1 MSSERTSVIKKKGGG
16 GSGEFQ
22 NMYLAVFPY
31 EVEFLKNVDHRTS
44 FYFEKSNPIIMKSI
58 KLSDPFHDL
67 FLLLA
72 KAKKY
77 PQRLWKTS
85 FTFDYGRKQMCF
97 ISGVLISFTRMVK
110 KSLRIVA
117 LLTSKK

>member
-1 MSSERTSVIKKKGGG
+1 
-16 GSGEFQ
+16 
-22 NMYLAVFPY
+22 MYLAVFPY

-44 FYFEKSNPIIMKSI
+44 FYFEKSKPIIMKSI
-58 KLSDPFHDL
+58 KLSDPFHGL

-77 PQRLWKTS
+77 LPKLCKTL
-85 FTFDYGRKQMCF
+85 FTFDFGHKQMYF
-97 ISGVLISFTRMVK
+97 ISGVPISFTRMAK
-110 KSLRIVA
+110 RNLRIVA

>member
-1 MSSERTSVIKKKGGG
+1 
-16 GSGEFQ
+16 
-22 NMYLAVFPY
+22 MYLAVFPY

-58 KLSDPFHDL
+58 KLSDHFHGL

-72 KAKKY
+72 KEKKY
-77 PQRLWKTS
+77 LPKLWKTS
-85 FTFDYGRKQMCF
+85 FTFDYGHKPMCF

-110 KSLRIVA
+110 RNLRIVA
-117 LLTSKK
+117 PLTSKK